1 MKDWEAMAENKK
13 SADGKIRKRE
23 LKKQMS
29 RRAALLFLLFVFA
42 FAVLFLR
49 LWNII
54 QTDGESFRQKV
65 LSQAIQR
72 EGDSYIESKRGEIM
86 DRNGIVLAG
95 TRRVYKLIFDAKLI
109 NSLSDVNKK
118 NKTLALLT
126 SHNVRT
132 QAELEKL
139 LQEKKEHNYI
149 VLEQEMLYQDFK
161 DIKEAIDSYQVSGLF
176 YEEHN
181 KREYPYPLLAPELI
195 GFVKGDN
202 SGEGG
207 VEEYY
212 NDMLMG
218 ETGRKYGIL
227 NSKSIAADK
236 EVAAVDGYQVMLN
249 IDYSIQKY
257 ITDAMN
263 DYLKDHHPK
272 SVTII
277 VADPRSMEILGMKSY
292 PSFSLDSPYEIEDL
306 ERPDDVAMVEK
317 SIDELI
323 LQRKKKILADRMIA
337 FEAEKQ
343 KLAEEQKAKEE
354 AAKANGTSL
363 SAEEKAKWK
372 QSQQELEAKRPKLED
387 INSSE
392 VIKEQ
397 ERASMRKNLLL
408 QNRWKNIALTNGYEP
423 GSIFKAVTYA
433 IGCEENKFAPDNRYY
448 CSGGLQRANYFI
460 NCHKLSGHGY
470 QTAEQGLTNSCNVV
484 FMELGANIG
493 RDLFYDYQRKFGFGS
508 LTGIDLSGET
518 SQRKNVYTKKDLN
531 EVQLATSS
539 FGQGFNVTPIQM
551 ITAFSALI
559 NGGYLYEPHIV
570 QKVFDT
576 EGNLFEVKDKTLI
589 RQVISEQSSV
599 KIRHALRSV
608 VDEGTGKTAKIAGYE
623 IGGKTATSEK
633 QPRGNG
639 KYTVSFMGFAPVE
652 NPEVI
657 TLVIV
662 DEPEGAYQDSRIP
675 ALIFRNCMEKIM
687 PYLHIFKAE
696 TAEIEK

>member
-139 LQEKKEHNYI
+139 LQEKKEYNYI

-218 ETGRKYGIL
+218 ETGRKMR
-227 NSKSIAADK
+227 NFK
-236 EVAAVDGYQVMLN
+236 QQ
-249 IDYSIQKY
+249 IDCC
-257 ITDAMN
+257 
-263 DYLKDHHPK
+263 
-272 SVTII
+272 
-277 VADPRSMEILGMKSY
+277 R
-292 PSFSLDSPYEIEDL
+292 
-306 ERPDDVAMVEK
+306 
-317 SIDELI
+317 
-323 LQRKKKILADRMIA
+323 
-337 FEAEKQ
+337 
-343 KLAEEQKAKEE
+343 
-354 AAKANGTSL
+354 
-363 SAEEKAKWK
+363 
-372 QSQQELEAKRPKLED
+372 
-387 INSSE
+387 
-392 VIKEQ
+392 
-397 ERASMRKNLLL
+397 
-408 QNRWKNIALTNGYEP
+408 
-423 GSIFKAVTYA
+423 
-433 IGCEENKFAPDNRYY
+433 
-448 CSGGLQRANYFI
+448 
-460 NCHKLSGHGY
+460 
-470 QTAEQGLTNSCNVV
+470 
-484 FMELGANIG
+484 
-493 RDLFYDYQRKFGFGS
+493 
-508 LTGIDLSGET
+508 
-518 SQRKNVYTKKDLN
+518 
-531 EVQLATSS
+531 
-539 FGQGFNVTPIQM
+539 
-551 ITAFSALI
+551 
-559 NGGYLYEPHIV
+559 
-570 QKVFDT
+570 
-576 EGNLFEVKDKTLI
+576 
-589 RQVISEQSSV
+589 
-599 KIRHALRSV
+599 
-608 VDEGTGKTAKIAGYE
+608 
-623 IGGKTATSEK
+623 
-633 QPRGNG
+633 
-639 KYTVSFMGFAPVE
+639 
-652 NPEVI
+652 
-657 TLVIV
+657 
-662 DEPEGAYQDSRIP
+662 
-675 ALIFRNCMEKIM
+675 
-687 PYLHIFKAE
+687 
-696 TAEIEK
+696 